1 MHELEIKKRVITS
14 IVRNGAT
21 CQLNATFWAWSIIT
35 PYSISAP
42 PRSFSCYSPVLSV
55 LAFAGAVVSI
65 M

>member
-14 IVRNGAT
+14 ICSYCVI
-21 CQLNATFWAWSIIT
+21 CQLNATFWQWPIFDQRAATI
-35 PYSISAP
+35 
-42 PRSFSCYSPVLSV
+42 VLLLLAASSV